1 MRLRDE
7 KIASLAAQMLED
19 LKANADVQLVADE
32 SEVLHEMRRVF
43 TEDLKAEDALD
54 EEVRKILSK
63 HIDRIH
69 HEGLDYSVLFRRTK
83 QKLIRERG
91 LEI

>member
-19 LKANADVQLVADE
+19 LKANADVQLLADE
-32 SEVLHEMRRVF
+32 SEVLHEIRRVIM
-43 TEDLKAEDALD
+43 EDLKAEDALD
-54 EEVRKILSK
+54 EEVREILSK

-69 HEGLDYSVLFRRTK
+69 REGLDYSVLFRRTK

-91 LEI
+91 LKI

>member
-19 LKANADVQLVADE
+19 LKANADVQLVAEE
-32 SEVLHEMRRVF
+32 SEVLHKMRRVF

-69 HEGLDYSVLFRRTK
+69 REGLDYSILFRRTK

>member
-7 KIASLAAQMLED
+7 KIASLATQVLEE
-19 LKANADVQLVADE
+19 LKANDSVQLLADE
-32 SEVLHEMRRVF
+32 EIVSLEIRRVI

-54 EEVRKILSK
+54 EEVRQILSK

-69 HEGLDYSVLFRRTK
+69 REGLDYSILFRRTK
-83 QKLIRERG
+83 QQLIRERG
-91 LEI
+91 LKI